1 MEISPIGF
9 AGLKVTWNIRTAE
22 RPQQPKQRQCYCQ
35 THNFAEDNYMKRT
48 IKYYR
53 IIWLRHDLPA
63 GLSVFLVALPLCLGI
78 ALASGAPLYSGL
90 LSGIVGGLVVAL
102 FSGSPLAVSGPA
114 AGLTTLVAASIISLG
129 DYKLFLLAV
138 IIAGFFQIVLG
149 LLKLGA
155 IANYFPSS
163 VIKGML
169 AAIGI
174 ILISKQIPLAV
185 GYDQPEFW
193 TSGFLGLFTSNNF
206 PGSLETFNHH
216 ITRGA
221 ILITAISLIILVLL
235 QQPFAKKLKVVP
247 APLVVVVI
255 GIIANILFTNAASNF
270 SLKQTQLVNIPAN
283 IFANLTL
290 PDLTKLFSTAEI
302 WKDGLL
308 IGLLATLETLLC
320 IEAIDKLDRHN
331 RITPVNRELVAQG
344 IGNMTCGLLGAIPL
358 TAVVVRGAANVDAGG
373 RTKLSAFTHGLF
385 ILLAVLLVPFLL
397 NKIPYAALAAILLVT
412 GYNLTKPKLFRNMWS
427 LGLKQFIPFLITIVV
442 ILLTDLLI
450 GVSIGLLI
458 SIYFIVQN
466 NFKAEY
472 KITKSTHLNIQAHHI
487 KLNSNVTFLNK
498 VKLRKALDE
507 IPEYSV
513 LTIDGSECNF
523 IDYDI
528 LEIISEY
535 HNKARDKHIE
545 LHLKGI
551 EKVNITAVH

>member
-1 MEISPIGF
+1 
-9 AGLKVTWNIRTAE
+9 
-22 RPQQPKQRQCYCQ
+22 
-35 THNFAEDNYMKRT
+35 MKKT

-53 IIWLRHDLPA
+53 IIWLKHDLPA

-78 ALASGAPLYSGL
+78 ALASGAPLYAGL
-90 LSGIVGGLVVAL
+90 LSGIIGGLVVAL
-102 FSGSPLAVSGPA
+102 ISGSPLAVSGPA

-129 DYKLFLLAV
+129 DYKVFLLAV
-138 IIAGFFQIVLG
+138 MVAGLFQLSLG

-174 ILISKQIPLAV
+174 ILISKQVPLAL
-185 GYDQPEFW
+185 GYDQPKFW
-193 TSGFLGLFTSNNF
+193 TSGFLKLFSPNNMF
-206 PGSLETFNHH
+206 GNLDNFNHH
-216 ITRGA
+216 ITRGT
-221 ILITAISLIILVLL
+221 ILITFVSLGILILL
-235 QQPFAKKLKVVP
+235 QQPFAKKLKIIP
-247 APLVVVVI
+247 APLLVVVA
-255 GIIANILFTNAASNF
+255 GILINILFTNATSGF
-270 SLKQTQLVNIPAN
+270 SLKQTQLVNIPSN
-283 IFANLTL
+283 IFASITF
-290 PDLTKLFSTAEI
+290 PDFTKLFSTTEV
-302 WKDGLL
+302 WKDGLI

-320 IEAIDKLDRHN
+320 IEAVDKLDKRN
-331 RITPVNRELVAQG
+331 RITPVNRELIAQG
-344 IGNMTCGLLGAIPL
+344 IGNMTCGLLGAIPM

-385 ILLAVLLVPFLL
+385 LLLAVLLVPFLL
-397 NKIPYAALAAILLVT
+397 NKIPYASLAAILLIT
-412 GYNLTKPKLFRNMWS
+412 GYNLAKPKLFRNMWS
-427 LGLKQFIPFLITIVV
+427 LGWKQFIPFLVTIIV
-442 ILLTDLLI
+442 ILSTDLLI

-458 SIYFIVQN
+458 SIYFIIQN

-472 KITKSTHLNIQAHHI
+472 KITKSTHLDTETHYI

-528 LEIISEY
+528 LEIVSEF
-535 HNKARDKHIE
+535 HNKAHNRHIE

>member
-1 MEISPIGF
+1 M
-9 AGLKVTWNIRTAE
+9 R
-22 RPQQPKQRQCYCQ
+22 
-35 THNFAEDNYMKRT
+35 RT

-63 GLSVFLVALPLCLGI
+63 GLSVFLVAIPLCLGI
-78 ALASGAPLYSGL
+78 ALASGAPLYAGL
-90 LSGIVGGLVVAL
+90 LSGIIGGLVVAL
-102 FSGSPLAVSGPA
+102 ISRSPLAVSGPA

-129 DYKLFLLAV
+129 DYKIFLLAV
-138 IIAGFFQIVLG
+138 MVAGLFQLTLG
-149 LLKLGA
+149 VLKLGV

-174 ILISKQIPLAV
+174 ILMSKQIPLAL
-185 GYDQPEFW
+185 GYDQPDFW
-193 TSGFLGLFTSNNF
+193 TSGFLKLFSPDNF
-206 PGSLETFNHH
+206 LGSLDSFNHH

-221 ILITAISLIILVLL
+221 VIISLISLIILILL
-235 QQPFAKKLKVVP
+235 QQPFAKKLKVIP
-247 APLVVVVI
+247 APLLVVLT
-255 GIIANILFTNAASNF
+255 GILVNILFTNNVSGL
-270 SLKQTQLVNIPAN
+270 SLRQTQLVNIPSN
-283 IFANLTL
+283 IFASIAF
-290 PDLTKLFSTAEI
+290 PDFSKLFSTAAI

-320 IEAIDKLDRHN
+320 IEAIDKLDSRN
-331 RITPVNRELVAQG
+331 RITPVNRELIAQG
-344 IGNMTCGLLGAIPL
+344 VGNMTCGLLGAIPV

-373 RTKLSAFTHGLF
+373 RTKLSAVTHGVFL
-385 ILLAVLLVPFLL
+385 LLAVLLVPFLL
-397 NKIPYAALAAILLVT
+397 NKIPYASLAAILLVT

-427 LGLKQFIPFLITIVV
+427 LGRKQFIPFMITIIV
-442 ILLTDLLI
+442 ILATDLLI
-450 GVSIGLLI
+450 GVTIGLLA
-458 SIYFIVQN
+458 SIYFIIQN

-472 KITKSTHLNIQAHHI
+472 KITRTHHNGIETEYI

-507 IPEYSV
+507 VPPYSV

-528 LEIISEY
+528 LEIVSEY
-535 HNKARDKHIE
+535 HNKAHDRHIE

-551 EKVNITAVH
+551 EKVDVTAVH